1 MNTILKR
8 NKNLHLN
15 SNILIKNYEKK
26 NNEFLKNNI
35 DNNDFLH
42 ENFILITDANDE
54 VLPTM
59 NNYKKNEFFYLKI

>member
-1 MNTILKR
+1 M
-8 NKNLHLN
+8 
-15 SNILIKNYEKK
+15 KNYEKK

-35 DNNDFLH
+35 DDNDFLN

-59 NNYKKNEFFYLKI
+59 NNYKK